1 MAKYTMLVGKRISGE
16 KRDIEVIFKIG
27 TKES

>member
-1 MAKYTMLVGKRISGE
+1 MSKYTVLVDRRISGQ